1 MRLAL
6 AGKCIELKG
15 AKSAGSLKRSGKITG
30 TFNFQE
36 WS

>member
-6 AGKCIELKG
+6 AKECIELKG
-15 AKSAGSLKRSGKITG
+15 VKSGRSLKRSGKITD

-36 WS
+36 WN